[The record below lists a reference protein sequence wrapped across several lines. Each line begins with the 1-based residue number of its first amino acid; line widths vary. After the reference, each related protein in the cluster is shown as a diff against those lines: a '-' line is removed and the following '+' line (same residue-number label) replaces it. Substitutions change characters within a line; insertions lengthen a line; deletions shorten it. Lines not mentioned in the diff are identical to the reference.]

1 MGVIFIVIEGND
13 IIYIYLEIWRVDASG
28 IPRTRIPPPANSL
41 ISQTFQIINQN
52 FLDFSI

>member
-41 ISQTFQIINQN
+41 ISQTFQIIN
-52 FLDFSI
+52 